1 MIYSLVIDP
10 RAIQEIQQAIDYYDE
25 QQTGLGEKFEA
36 ALNQRLITLEK
47 TPFFSIRYDDVH
59 CLPVNKFPYMIHFTL
74 DEKQQIVTVRAVL
87 HTSLNPKKWKKR
99 K

>member
-1 MIYSLVIDP
+1 MIYSVVIDP
-10 RAIQEIQQAIDYYDE
+10 RAIQEIQQTIDYYDE

-47 TPFFSIRYDDVH
+47 NPFFSIRYDAVH
-59 CLPVNKFPYMIHFTL
+59 CLPVKKFPYMIHFSV
-74 DEKQQIVTVRAVL
+74 DEKLQIVTVRAVL